1 MDAST
6 HTAFVLEQQ
15 RATDLARDR
24 ALVASHR
31 EHRAHRAHRE
41 AGEAAGAPAPAA
53 RRVFAWFRPAPA
65 PAPGPVC
72 DPACLALAG
81 PSA

>member
-6 HTAFVLEQQ
+6 HTAFALERQ
-15 RATDLARDR
+15 RAADLARDR

-31 EHRAHRAHRE
+31 EHRAARE
-41 AGEAAGAPAPAA
+41 ARETAGALAPAP
-53 RRVFAWFRPAPA
+53 RRVFAWFRSPAPA
-65 PAPGPVC
+65 PAAVC